1 VSVWYVTPSCR
12 PKEEALP
19 CFEAWLDMG
28 YRVMVIRQ
36 GPKLPSQAITQIST
50 QTYMGL
56 PSSVNLLSRWVLAWD
71 PKVDWI
77 VHGGDDYWPDPKHRA
92 SWISDLCWNLC
103 NSSFCVMQPTGDRFG
118 GGYIDKAAASAWMG
132 REWCRRMYR
141 GEGPMHQGYFHYF
154 ADTELQD
161 LATKLGV
168 FYQRRDI
175 IQEHKHWTR
184 EAAAKMPR
192 HLEIPNQHLT
202 RDETLYRL
210 RRDSNFPNHQPI
222 D

>member
-1 VSVWYVTPSCR
+1 
-12 PKEEALP
+12 
-19 CFEAWLDMG
+19 
-28 YRVMVIRQ
+28 
-36 GPKLPSQAITQIST
+36 
-50 QTYMGL
+50 
-56 PSSVNLLSRWVLAWD
+56 
-71 PKVDWI
+71 
-77 VHGGDDYWPDPKHRA
+77 
-92 SWISDLCWNLC
+92 
-103 NSSFCVMQPTGDRFG
+103 
-118 GGYIDKAAASAWMG
+118 
-132 REWCRRMYR
+132 
-141 GEGPMHQGYFHYF
+141 MHQGYFHYF